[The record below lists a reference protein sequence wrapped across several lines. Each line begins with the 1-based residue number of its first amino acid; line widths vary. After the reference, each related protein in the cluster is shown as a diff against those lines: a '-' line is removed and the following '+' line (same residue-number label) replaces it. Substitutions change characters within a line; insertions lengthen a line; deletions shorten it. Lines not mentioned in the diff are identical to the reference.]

1 MKILNLSLIILFF
14 SYFLSFSQYDNYY
27 ITGTKEKEFDTLA
40 YRTSE
45 RIVKETA
52 GLMEKEI
59 DPESYI
65 LGPNDV
71 LTLSYISTKSKQID
85 LTITPEGKLFI
96 PEIGVVDLKFKSLA
110 EAKELIYDKVNK
122 SVKATDIF
130 VGLKEL
136 RKFKVSVSGAIQK
149 SAIVSATAVDRVS
162 EIIDKA
168 GGLKPSASV
177 RKIIL
182 LQNDGKTNKKVDLM
196 RYFFLGDKNANPYVL
211 GGDQIIIPT
220 RNENEIIS
228 IYGEIP
234 SPGDYEYAENDSLST
249 LIRFGKGFY
258 NTSFLDSVELFRY
271 DNNKQFKSIY
281 LNLTNWV
288 DIINTNEN
296 LPGDLS
302 LKAGDRVIVKR
313 KPDWIE
319 NRYATITGEVLFP
332 GKYAI
337 DGLTTRVSDIL
348 EKAGGVNENANVESA
363 SLIRYSEKESE
374 DKEMERLRRI
384 PYNELSQNELRYFQ
398 ARAAEIKGIMAI
410 DFKKILADKNS
421 PDNIILFHQD
431 SIHIPYIKYFVN
443 VQGRVNNPGLVNFK
457 PQMDYEYYI
466 ALAGGYGFRAD
477 PDETIIVKAKGQQY
491 LAKVRNYKIEPGDNI
506 LVPPQSETTFWQIFT
521 TALTIVTQLV
531 TVAGV
536 VLAIMRF

>member
-1 MKILNLSLIILFF
+1 MKILNISFILFII
-14 SYFLSFSQYDNYY
+14 SSIIAFSQDDNYY

-40 YRTSE
+40 YRTAE

-59 DPESYI
+59 SPEEYI

-71 LTLSYISTKSKQID
+71 LTLYYLSTKSKQID

-96 PEIGVVDLKFKSLA
+96 PEIGVVDLKNKTLA
-110 EAKELIYDKVNK
+110 EAKELIFQKVNN
-122 SVKATDIF
+122 SIKATDIF

-149 SAIVSATAVDRVS
+149 SSIVSATAVDRVS

-168 GGLKPSASV
+168 GGLKPNASV

-182 LQNDGKTNKKVDLM
+182 LQNDGKTYKKVDLLK
-196 RYFFLGDKNANPYVL
+196 YFFLGDKNANPYVL

-220 RNENEIIS
+220 RNENEVIS
-228 IYGEIP
+228 IFGEIP
-234 SPGDYEYAENDSLST
+234 SPGDYEYTDTDSLST

-258 NTSFLDSVELFRY
+258 NTSFLDSVELFRF
-271 DNNKQFKSIY
+271 DENKGFVSIY
-281 LNLTNWV
+281 LDLNSWV
-288 DIINTNEN
+288 GIINSNEN
-296 LPGDLS
+296 LPGDIA
-302 LKAGDRVIVKR
+302 LKPGDRVIIKR
-313 KPDWIE
+313 RPDWIE
-319 NRYATITGEVLFP
+319 NKYATITGEVLYP

-348 EKAGGVNENANVESA
+348 EKAGGVTENANVESA

-374 DKEMERLRRI
+374 DKEMERLKRI

-410 DFKKILADKNS
+410 DFKKILTEKES
-421 PDNIILFHQD
+421 PDNIVLFHQD
-431 SIHIPYIKYFVN
+431 SIHIPYTKYFVN

-466 ALAGGYGFRAD
+466 SLAGGYGFRAD

-491 LAKVRNYKIEPGDNI
+491 LAKDRNYKIEPGDNI

>member
-1 MKILNLSLIILFF
+1 MKILNISFILFII
-14 SYFLSFSQYDNYY
+14 SSIIAFSQDDNYY

-40 YRTSE
+40 YRTAE

-59 DPESYI
+59 SPEEYI

-71 LTLSYISTKSKQID
+71 LTLYYLSTKSKQID

-96 PEIGVVDLKFKSLA
+96 PEIGVVDLKNKTLA
-110 EAKELIYDKVNK
+110 EAKELIFQKVNN
-122 SVKATDIF
+122 SIKATDIF

-149 SAIVSATAVDRVS
+149 SSIVSATAVDRVS

-168 GGLKPSASV
+168 GGLKPNASV

-182 LQNDGKTNKKVDLM
+182 LQNDGKTYKKVDLLK
-196 RYFFLGDKNANPYVL
+196 YFFLGDKNANPYVL

-220 RNENEIIS
+220 RNENEVIS
-228 IYGEIP
+228 IFGEIP
-234 SPGDYEYAENDSLST
+234 SPGDYEYTDTDSLST

-258 NTSFLDSVELFRY
+258 NTSFLDSVELFRF
-271 DNNKQFKSIY
+271 DENKGFVSIY
-281 LNLTNWV
+281 LDLNSWV
-288 DIINTNEN
+288 GIINSNEN
-296 LPGDLS
+296 LPGDIA
-302 LKAGDRVIVKR
+302 LKPGDRVIIKR
-313 KPDWIE
+313 RPDWIE
-319 NRYATITGEVLFP
+319 NKYATITGEVLYP

-348 EKAGGVNENANVESA
+348 EKAGGVTENANVESA

-374 DKEMERLRRI
+374 DKEMERLKRI

-410 DFKKILADKNS
+410 DFKKILTDKES
-421 PDNIILFHQD
+421 PDNIVLFHQD
-431 SIHIPYIKYFVN
+431 SIHIPYTKYFVN

-466 ALAGGYGFRAD
+466 SLAGGYGFRAD

-491 LAKVRNYKIEPGDNI
+491 LAKDRNYKIEPGDNI

>member
-1 MKILNLSLIILFF
+1 MKILNLSLIILLF

-52 GLMEKEI
+52 GLLEKEI

-410 DFKKILADKNS
+410 DFKKILTDKNS

>member
-1 MKILNLSLIILFF
+1 MKILNISFIIFVLSSII
-14 SYFLSFSQYDNYY
+14 SLSQVDNYY
-27 ITGTKEKEFDTLA
+27 ITGAKEKEFDTLS
-40 YRTSE
+40 YRTTE

-52 GLMEKEI
+52 GLLEKEI
-59 DPESYI
+59 NPEEYI

-71 LTLSYISTKSKQID
+71 LTLSYLSAKSKQID

-96 PEIGVVDLKFKSLA
+96 PEIGVVDLKNRSLA
-110 EAKELIYDKVNK
+110 EAKELIFNKVNN

-149 SAIVSATAVDRVS
+149 SSIVSASAVDRVS

-182 LQNDGKTNKKVDLM
+182 LQNDGKTQKKVDLL
-196 RYFFLGDKNANPYVL
+196 RYFFLGDKKANPYVL

-228 IYGEIP
+228 IFGEIP
-234 SPGDYEYAENDSLST
+234 SPGDYEFSENDSLST
-249 LIRFGKGFY
+249 LIRFGKGFF
-258 NTSFLDSVELFRY
+258 NTSFLDSVELFRFD
-271 DNNKQFKSIY
+271 DNKRFVSIY
-281 LNLTNWV
+281 LDLNNWV
-288 DIINTNEN
+288 EKINTNDY
-296 LPGDLS
+296 LPGDIA
-302 LKAGDRVIVKR
+302 LKPGDRVVIKR
-313 KPDWIE
+313 RPDWIE
-319 NRYATITGEVLFP
+319 NKYTTITGEVLYP

-348 EKAGGVNENANVESA
+348 EKAGGVTENANVESA
-363 SLIRYSEKESE
+363 TLIRYSEKESE

-410 DFKKILADKNS
+410 DFKKILTDKES

-431 SIHIPYIKYFVN
+431 SIHIPYTKYFVN
-443 VQGRVNNPGLVNFK
+443 VQGRVNNPGLVNYK

-466 ALAGGYGFRAD
+466 SLAGGYGFRAD

-491 LAKVRNYKIEPGDNI
+491 LAKDRNYKIEPGDNI

>member
-1 MKILNLSLIILFF
+1 MKILNLSFIIFII
-14 SYFLSFSQYDNYY
+14 SSIITLSQDDNFY

-40 YRTSE
+40 YRTAE

-59 DPESYI
+59 NPEEYI

-71 LTLSYISTKSKQID
+71 LTLSYLSTKSKQID

-96 PEIGVVDLKFKSLA
+96 PEIGVVDLKNKSLA
-110 EAKELIYDKVNK
+110 EAKELIFQRVNN
-122 SVKATDIF
+122 SIKATDIF

-149 SAIVSATAVDRVS
+149 SSIVSATAVDRVS

-168 GGLKPSASV
+168 GGLKPNASV

-182 LQNDGKTNKKVDLM
+182 LQNDGKTHKKVDLP

-220 RNENEIIS
+220 RNENEVIS
-228 IYGEIP
+228 IFGEIP
-234 SPGDYEYAENDSLST
+234 SPGDYEYTENDSLST
-249 LIRFGKGFY
+249 LIRFGKGFF
-258 NTSFLDSVELFRY
+258 NTSFLDSVELFRF
-271 DNNKQFKSIY
+271 DENKRFVSIF
-281 LNLTNWV
+281 LNLNNWV
-288 DIINTNEN
+288 GIINTNDN
-296 LPGDLS
+296 LPGDIA
-302 LKAGDRVIVKR
+302 LKPGDRVIIKR
-313 KPDWIE
+313 RPDWIE
-319 NRYATITGEVLFP
+319 NKYATITGEVIYP

-337 DGLTTRVSDIL
+337 DGITTRVSDIL
-348 EKAGGVNENANVESA
+348 EKAGGVTENANVESA

-398 ARAAEIKGIMAI
+398 ARAAEIKGIMSI
-410 DFKKILADKNS
+410 DFKKILTDKES

-431 SIHIPYIKYFVN
+431 SIHIPYTKYFIN

-466 ALAGGYGFRAD
+466 SLAGGYGFRAD

-491 LAKVRNYKIEPGDNI
+491 LAKDRNYKIEPGDNI

-536 VLAIMRF
+536 ILAIMRF

>member
-1 MKILNLSLIILFF
+1 MKILNFGLIILF
-14 SYFLSFSQYDNYY
+14 LSSVILHSQDDNYY

-40 YRTSE
+40 YRTAE

-52 GLMEKEI
+52 GLLEKEI
-59 DPESYI
+59 DPEEYI

-71 LTLSYISTKSKQID
+71 LTLSYLSTKSKQID

-96 PEIGVVDLKFKSLA
+96 PEIGVVDLKNKSLA
-110 EAKELIYDKVNK
+110 EAKDLIFDKVNK
-122 SVKATDIF
+122 SIKASDIF

-168 GGLKPSASV
+168 GGLKPTASV

-182 LQNDGKTNKKVDLM
+182 LQDNGKTKKKVDLL
-196 RYFFLGDKNANPYVL
+196 RYFFLGDKNANPFVL

-228 IYGEIP
+228 IYGEVP
-234 SPGDYEYAENDSLST
+234 SPGDYEYTETDSLST
-249 LIRFGKGFY
+249 LIRFGKGFF
-258 NTSFLDSVELFRY
+258 NTSFLDSVELFRF
-271 DNNKQFKSIY
+271 DENKKFTSINMN
-281 LNLTNWV
+281 LNHWNE
-288 DIINTNEN
+288 IINTNDK
-296 LPGDLS
+296 LQGDIA
-302 LKAGDRVIVKR
+302 LKAGDRVIIR
-313 KPDWIE
+313 RRPDWIE

-337 DGLTTRVSDIL
+337 DGVTTRVSDIL
-348 EKAGGVNENANVESA
+348 EKAGGVNKDANIESA
-363 SLIRYSEKESE
+363 SLIRYAEKESE

-398 ARAAEIKGIMAI
+398 ARSAEIKGIMAI
-410 DFKKILADKNS
+410 DFKKILADKES
-421 PDNIILFHQD
+421 PDNIVLFHQD
-431 SIHIPYIKYFVN
+431 SIHIPYTKYFVN
-443 VQGRVNNPGLVNFK
+443 VQGRVNNPGLVNYK
-457 PQMDYEYYI
+457 SQMDYEYYI
-466 ALAGGYGFRAD
+466 SLAGGYGFRAD

-491 LAKVRNYKIEPGDNI
+491 LAKDRNYKIEPGDNI